1 MKFGLFDY
9 IDRRDE
15 LTSLTYDRRMEFV
28 QTAEAAG
35 FYGYHVTEHHVAPL
49 SQTPSPT
56 VYLAALARETSRI
69 RFGALLFLLP
79 LYNPLRLLEEL
90 CMLDHLSHGR
100 LDLGI
105 GRGISPDE
113 FRAMSE
119 NFEDSSD
126 AFDEVFEILM
136 KGFTQDRLDHAGKRW
151 TYRNLPMVM
160 KPYQN
165 PYPSLWYGLRGE
177 QGAPFAARYGMN
189 AVTLGPTERIATHIA
204 RFRAAWRDHEQT
216 RLAAGLTVKEPMIGA
231 MRTVFVAENDAK
243 AEAVARPAYKKWF
256 DNLAWLWID
265 NGGYPPIALSPDYD
279 TARQAGSLIVG
290 GPDTVRQELTAQAER
305 CGFNYL
311 VMLMTFGS
319 LSHAEEMKSLTL
331 FRDEVM
337 PSLEHLEASAAV
349 RRIA

>member
-15 LTSLTYDRRMEFV
+15 STAVTYDRRMEFV
-28 QTAEAAG
+28 QAAEAAG
-35 FYGYHVTEHHVAPL
+35 FYGYHVTEHHTAPL

-56 VYLAALARETSRI
+56 VFLAALARETRRI

-100 LDLGI
+100 LDLGV

-113 FRAMSE
+113 FRAMGE
-119 NFEDSSD
+119 KFEDSSD
-126 AFDEVFEILM
+126 AFDEIFEILIN
-136 KGFTQDRLDHAGKRW
+136 GFTHDRLDHAGKRW
-151 TYRNLPMVM
+151 NFRNVPMIM
-160 KPYQN
+160 RPFQKPH
-165 PYPSLWYGLRGE
+165 PSLWYGLRGD
-177 QGAPFAARYGMN
+177 QGAPFAARHGMN
-189 AVTLGPTERIATHIA
+189 AVTLGPTVRIAAHVA
-204 RFRAAWRDHEQT
+204 RFRTAWREQEPA
-216 RLAAGLTVKEPMIGA
+216 RNAAGLPSREPMIGA
-231 MRTVFVAENDAK
+231 MRTVFVAGNSAK
-243 AEAVARPAYKKWF
+243 AEAIARPAYKKWF
-256 DNLAWLWID
+256 DNLAWLWLD

-290 GPDTVRQELTAQAER
+290 SPETVRQELAAQAES

-311 VMLMTFGS
+311 VMLMSFGS
-319 LSHAEEMKSLTL
+319 LTHAEEMESLSL

-337 PSLEHLEASAAV
+337 PSLLPLGVPEAV

>member
-15 LTSLTYDRRMEFV
+15 STSVTYDKRVEFV
-28 QTAEAAG
+28 QAAEEAG

-56 VYLAALARETSRI
+56 VYLAALARETTRI

-100 LDLGI
+100 LDVGV

-113 FRAMSE
+113 FRAMNATFDDSD
-119 NFEDSSD
+119 EDFGE
-126 AFDEVFEILM
+126 AFEILM
-136 KGFTQDRLDHAGKRW
+136 KGFTHDRLDHAGKRW
-151 TYRNLPMVM
+151 TYKNIPMIM
-160 KPYQN
+160 KPYQQ

-177 QGAPFAARYGMN
+177 HGAPFAARYGMN
-189 AVTLGPTERIATHIA
+189 AVSLGPSERVAAHIA
-204 RFRAAWRDHEQT
+204 RFRAAWADQRQA
-216 RLAAGLTVKEPMIGA
+216 RIAAGVPNREPIIGA
-231 MRTVFVAENDAK
+231 MRTVFVAESD
-243 AEAVARPAYKKWF
+243 AEAERVARPAYKKWF
-256 DNLAWLWID
+256 DNLAWLWIE

-279 TARQAGSLIVG
+279 TAQQSGALVIGS
-290 GPDTVRQELTAQAER
+290 PDTVCRRLAAEADR
-305 CGFNYL
+305 CGYNYL

-319 LSHAEEMKSLTL
+319 LAPAEEMNSLAL
-331 FRDEVM
+331 FRSEVM
-337 PSLEHLEASAAV
+337 PALEPLGTPEAV

>member
-9 IDRRDE
+9 IERRDE
-15 LTSLTYDRRMEFV
+15 SSSLTYDQRIEFV

-56 VYLAALARETSRI
+56 VYLAALARETTRI

-100 LDLGI
+100 LDLGV

-113 FRAMSE
+113 FRAMNE
-119 NFEDSSD
+119 KFDDSGD
-126 AFDEVFEILM
+126 AFDEAFEILM
-136 KGFTQDRLDHAGKRW
+136 KGFTNDRLDHAGKRW
-151 TYRNLPMVM
+151 TYKNIPMIM
-160 KPYQN
+160 QPYQKPY
-165 PYPSLWYGLRGE
+165 PALWYGLRGE

-189 AVTLGPTERIATHIA
+189 AVSLGPSERVAAHIA
-204 RFRAAWRDHEQT
+204 RFRAAWADQEQART
-216 RLAAGLTVKEPMIGA
+216 AAGIPNRDPIIGA
-231 MRTVFVAENDAK
+231 MRTVFVAESD
-243 AEAVARPAYKKWF
+243 AEAERIARPAYKKWF

-265 NGGYPPIALSPDYD
+265 NGGFPPIALSPDYD
-279 TARQAGSLIVG
+279 TAQKAGSLIVG
-290 GPDTVRQELTAQAER
+290 GPDTVRRLLAEQIER
-305 CGFNYL
+305 CGYNYL
-311 VMLMTFGS
+311 VMLMAFGA
-319 LSHAEEMKSLTL
+319 LTHTQEMKSLAL

-337 PSLEHLEASAAV
+337 PSLKSLDVPEAV